1 MEGSLARCERDVE
14 AARARLA
21 GNLQILRQPE
31 TVSSFTRAIK
41 LEVSSV
47 KDAAVES
54 VKSSA
59 SDAFTGAIDTLK
71 SKAAAN
77 PAALLAIGAGL
88 AWHFIR
94 NPPIVSAL
102 VGAGLISLLKT
113 PGPAHAP
120 GADLVAQ
127 GRERLKEQATDFV
140 NVAKDVAVTTT
151 AAVSD
156 KIADLSKSG
165 ANAASEL
172 AHATGKQVSEAMSRG
187 SDTIARMQHDVR
199 GAVGDA
205 ASAVQA
211 TVEGA
216 VQNTVQASQR
226 AFADASS
233 GHGRLMS
240 VTPSQQDTI
249 LLGIAGVAVAAALG
263 FAAQRVAKEKE

>member
-41 LEVSSV
+41 LEVSSA

-54 VKSSA
+54 VKASA
-59 SDAFTGAIDTLK
+59 SDAITGAIDTLK

-94 NPPIVSAL
+94 NPPPIVSAL

-127 GRERLKEQATDFV
+127 GRERLKEQAADFV
-140 NVAKDVAVTTT
+140 NVAKDAAATAT
-151 AAVSD
+151 AAVSGT
-156 KIADLSKSG
+156 ISELSKSG
-165 ANAASEL
+165 ANAATEL
-172 AHATGKQVSEAMSRG
+172 AHATGKQVGEAMSRG
-187 SDTIARMQHDVR
+187 SDVIARMQHDVR
-199 GAVGDA
+199 DTVGEA
-205 ASAVQA
+205 ASVVQGSLQNAVH
-211 TVEGA
+211 
-216 VQNTVQASQR
+216 ASQR

-233 GHGRLMS
+233 INGRMMP

-263 FAAQRVAKEKE
+263 LAAQRIAKE